1 MDSPKF
7 KVEMVTPDGVVFSKE
22 VVSLKIPGLEGMF
35 GVLANHAPFMTGI
48 TVGPIEADTGSETI
62 TLATSGGFTEVLPD
76 KTTVIAETA
85 EVSAKIDVQR
95 AEAAA
100 ERARNMLSAKQSG
113 IDVERARL
121 ALLRAVNRLKV
132 AGMK

>member
-22 VVSLKIPGLEGMF
+22 VVSLKIPGIEGMF

-48 TVGPIEADTGSETI
+48 TIGTIEADTGSETI
-62 TLATSGGFTEVLPD
+62 TLATSGGFTEVLPA

-85 EVSAKIDVQR
+85 EVSSKIDVQR

-100 ERARNMLSAKQSG
+100 GRARNLLSSKQSG